1 MGPYLVN
8 LTETQLNVGILVA
21 LLRGIV
27 KDGRT
32 YNVVRVSKPV
42 LDVNDDIECELI
54 NEGRGFKITE
64 PGLPGFI
71 MQNIVETNQVLDNT
85 GHLAPVVT
93 SQEELALHLE
103 APHRTKKATVYNF
116 PSGVVCTNKVFNV
129 DRGTDVSLDA
139 DFQFLQY
146 EPADPDGELV
156 DFLNANEYLN
166 CPLVT
171 WHMIVKDSGKTTQ
184 REGKPISKFSKLR
197 KVEEALGKMDLEEP
211 PLTSSD

>member
-8 LTETQLNVGILVA
+8 LTKLQLNVGILVA
-21 LLRGIV
+21 LLCGIV

-32 YNVVRVSKPV
+32 YTVIRVSKPV

-54 NEGRGFKITE
+54 NEGHGFKITE

-71 MQNIVETNQVLDNT
+71 VQNIVATNQVLDNT
-85 GHLAPVVT
+85 GHLAQVVA

-103 APHRTKKATVYNF
+103 APHRTKKATVYHF
-116 PSGVVCTNKVFNV
+116 PSGVVCANKVFNI
-129 DRGTDVSLDA
+129 DRGRDVSLDG

-146 EPADPDGELV
+146 KPDDDHGEL
-156 DFLNANEYLN
+156 DDYLNANEALN
-166 CPLVT
+166 CPFVT

-184 REGKPISKFSKLR
+184 RETKSISKFSKLH
-197 KVEEALGKMDLEEP
+197 KIEDALGKMDLEEP
-211 PLTSSD
+211 SVTSSD